1 MQKILFIILMIT
13 GLIGCNIYESDQKE
27 NSNLQPKNV
36 GYANVGDA
44 SEVTKQ
50 INAFVLKNT
59 GVYDAISVKSNNRIL
74 VALKVKQMAKLQKKK
89 IENDINKKLTSAF
102 APYAIHVSTDKKI
115 FWEIEKI
122 IDKKDKTKLDEEFN
136 NLIKLSKDKT

>member
-1 MQKILFIILMIT
+1 MQKLLIIILMTT
-13 GLIGCNIYESDQKE
+13 GLIGCSTNEQIQKE

-44 SEVTKQ
+44 SEITKQ
-50 INAFVLKNT
+50 INAFVLKNK

-89 IENDINKKLTSAF
+89 IENEINKKLTSAF
-102 APYAIHVSTDKKI
+102 APYSIHVTTDKKL
-115 FWEIEKI
+115 FWEIEKL
-122 IDKKDKTKLDEEFN
+122 IDKKDNTNLDEEFN
-136 NLIKLSKDKT
+136 NLIKLSNDKT